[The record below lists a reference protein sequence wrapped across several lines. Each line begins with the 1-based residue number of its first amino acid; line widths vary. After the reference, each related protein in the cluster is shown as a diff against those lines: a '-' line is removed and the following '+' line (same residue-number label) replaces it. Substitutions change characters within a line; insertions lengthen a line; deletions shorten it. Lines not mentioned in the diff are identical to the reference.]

1 MKGKLKLSGGSIA
14 HLGFGLMLVGILIS
28 SSKKE
33 VLSYNTSGIFVP
45 LGDKNK
51 ITGEPGEN
59 LTLVIGVPAAMGK
72 YEVTYETDWKHPEK
86 ELWYYKLHFKS
97 KKGNEQ
103 FSLVPNAFVNY
114 KGNQGL
120 MANPDAKHY
129 WDHDIFTYIT
139 SLPDP
144 EKNKDTSSFRP
155 YASSIGD
162 TIFYSNGFMV
172 LDTIVVNPTNA
183 KYHFTTSDTAVMAGI
198 TVHSKDGTSYK
209 AGPVFQVKDNR
220 PEFIVDT
227 VVSQNLAIA
236 FTGFETARKI
246 KLQVK
251 ESNSLMQYITLKAYN
266 FPFINL
272 LWAGVLI
279 MVTGIIISISRRV
292 QLNRSD
298 REIVDELL
306 SEKI

>member
-1 MKGKLKLSGGSIA
+1 
-14 HLGFGLMLVGILIS
+14 
-28 SSKKE
+28 
-33 VLSYNTSGIFVP
+33 
-45 LGDKNK
+45 
-51 ITGEPGEN
+51 
-59 LTLVIGVPAAMGK
+59 
-72 YEVTYETDWKHPEK
+72 
-86 ELWYYKLHFKS
+86 
-97 KKGNEQ
+97 
-103 FSLVPNAFVNY
+103 
-114 KGNQGL
+114 
-120 MANPDAKHY
+120 
-129 WDHDIFTYIT
+129 
-139 SLPDP
+139 
-144 EKNKDTSSFRP
+144 
-155 YASSIGD
+155 
-162 TIFYSNGFMV
+162 MV
-172 LDTIVVNPTNA
+172 LDTIVVNPSNA

>member
-1 MKGKLKLSGGSIA
+1 
-14 HLGFGLMLVGILIS
+14 
-28 SSKKE
+28 
-33 VLSYNTSGIFVP
+33 
-45 LGDKNK
+45 
-51 ITGEPGEN
+51 
-59 LTLVIGVPAAMGK
+59 MGN
-72 YEVTYETDWKHPEK
+72 YEVTYVSDSKHPEK
-86 ELWYYKLHFKS
+86 ELWYYKIHFTRKNGS
-97 KKGNEQ
+97 EQ
-103 FSLVPNAFVNY
+103 FTLTPNAFVNY

-144 EKNKDTSSFRP
+144 EKNKDTASFKT
-155 YASSIGD
+155 YVTSIGD

-172 LDTIVVNPTNA
+172 LDTIVANPSNA
-183 KYHFTTSDTAVMAGI
+183 RYHYTKNDTAIMAGI

-209 AGPVFQVKDNR
+209 AAPVLEVKGNS
-220 PEFIVDT
+220 PNVIIDT

-236 FTGFETARKI
+236 FTGFESARKV

-251 ESNSLMQYITLKAYN
+251 ESNSLLQYITLKAYN

-279 MVTGIIISISRRV
+279 MVTGIIISIVRRV
-292 QLNRSD
+292 QLNRP
-298 REIVDELL
+298 RQNAVDDLL
-306 SEKI
+306 ADKI